1 MLILNKFCVLI
12 NCNVTV
18 PINLIQFVHSGE
30 NCAEQNAGRSK
41 SFWRIENSSGHQR
54 SKYSFGIA
62 TLNLNVLLSIVKDA
76 MDTTLKSDHSHTSL
90 KNEHGN
96 YPKWLSKR
104 KIAQMKKVKQ
114 KKKVTKKQN
123 QKKSKV

>member
-1 MLILNKFCVLI
+1 MKAVKRVRYGEKEKIVLNKMLDEAKA
-12 NCNVTV
+12 
-18 PINLIQFVHSGE
+18 SGALKTAQDIRE
-30 NCAEQNAGRSK
+30 
-41 SFWRIENSSGHQR
+41 
-54 SKYSFGIA
+54 
-62 TLNLNVLLSIVKDA
+62 DA

>member
-1 MLILNKFCVLI
+1 MLDEAKA
-12 NCNVTV
+12 
-18 PINLIQFVHSGE
+18 SGALKTAQDIRE
-30 NCAEQNAGRSK
+30 VSTHLDLEFLHK
-41 SFWRIENSSGHQR
+41 IW
-54 SKYSFGIA
+54 
-62 TLNLNVLLSIVKDA
+62 LSIVKDA